1 VTGPPQGAP
10 GQPAGRRRTA
20 RARERA
26 ARTPRSP
33 RASRAL
39 LAATLAAALAV
50 AAVLLLP
57 RDGGARQDRWTPL
70 APAQLERTE
79 VAAARIG
86 RYIYVVG
93 GFERSSGRTVGAI
106 ERYDIRRDRWSRV
119 PDMPI
124 ALDHPTATAYGG
136 RLYVHGGYRGESDLS
151 RPTGAL
157 LRYDPTR
164 ARWRRLPSS
173 PTPRAAH
180 ALAAIRGRLYA
191 AGGANDSGSLQSLEI
206 YDIRRARWR
215 RGPSFPG
222 PARNHTTGVA
232 SGGRFYVLAGRDAG
246 NLTAAERYD
255 PRRRSWEELPP
266 LRVPRGGIASARLR
280 DGRIVVFGGERLE
293 PGGTTI
299 AEVELFDP
307 RRGRWSSLPDLRTP
321 RHGLGGAARG
331 RRVYAIEGGPTPG
344 LDFSRGIEY
353 LDVPP
358 RGG

>member
-1 VTGPPQGAP
+1 VTGTAGSAP
-10 GQPAGRRRTA
+10 RV
-20 RARERA
+20 
-26 ARTPRSP
+26 
-33 RASRAL
+33 L
-39 LAATLAAALAV
+39 LAVALAGLLGV

-57 RDGGARQDRWTPL
+57 RDGGARQDRWTAL
-70 APAQLERTE
+70 APAQLARTE

-86 RYIYVVG
+86 RHIYVVG
-93 GFERSSGRTVGAI
+93 GFERTSGRTVAAV
-106 ERYDIRRDRWSRV
+106 ERYDIRRDRWDTV
-119 PDMPI
+119 PDMPVE
-124 ALDHPTATAYGG
+124 LNHPTAVAHRG
-136 RLYVHGGYRGESDLS
+136 RLYVHGGYRAETDLTA
-151 RPTGAL
+151 PTGAL
-157 LRYDPTR
+157 LRYNPER
-164 ARWRRLPSS
+164 RRWRRLPSA

-215 RGPSFPG
+215 SGPSFPG

-246 NLTAAERYD
+246 NYTVAERYD
-255 PRRRSWEELPP
+255 PRRRVWEELPP
-266 LRVPRGGIASARLR
+266 LRVARGGIASARLS

-307 RRGRWSSLPDLRTP
+307 RRRRWTSLPALRTP
-321 RHGLGGAARG
+321 RHGLGGAALG

-344 LDFSRGIEY
+344 FDFSNAIEY
-353 LDVPP
+353 LDVP
-358 RGG
+358 RRR